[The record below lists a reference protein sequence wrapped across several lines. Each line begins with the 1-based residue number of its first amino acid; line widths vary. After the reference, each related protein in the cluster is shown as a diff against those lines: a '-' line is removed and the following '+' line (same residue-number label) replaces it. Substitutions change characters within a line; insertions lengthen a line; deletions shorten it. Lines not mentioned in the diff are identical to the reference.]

1 MSKFMQNHLAI
12 AVLAAL
18 SLGGFPESVQAQSD
32 PYPNKTIRLLV
43 GLAPGGATDIQARLF
58 SQKLSED
65 LGRPLVVEN
74 RPGAG
79 ELIAIQAV
87 MSAAADGYTLM
98 AATPSLTIGAAFLD
112 KPPYDPIRD
121 FAPISQ
127 VTKAPYLVVVN
138 PSFPAKNMA
147 EMIAFA
153 RTKPGALNFGTSG
166 LGTPIQLGAAW
177 IGTATNTQITVIP
190 YTGTGPVLTALLA
203 GEIHTSFA
211 NPISSLPHV
220 KSGKLRA
227 VAVTS
232 PERSRVFPDIAT
244 IAESGIPGF
253 DVTTWHGWIAPRGTP
268 GAIINRLNAALV
280 KMVNSP
286 EVSEKLAT
294 EGGEPVGSSPEQL
307 AQIIAA
313 EVPRWRK
320 LVKDA
325 GIKAN

>member
-190 YTGTGPVLTALLA
+190 YKGTGPVLTALLA